1 MKGKHVWIV
10 TKENRKT
17 KELVAICGVYESYVN
32 ATKSLK
38 LGDSDIEYTIT
49 QVEVK

>member
-1 MKGKHVWIV
+1 MKGKYVWIV

-17 KELVAICGVYESYVN
+17 KELAICGVYESYVD

>member
-17 KELVAICGVYESYVN
+17 KELAICGVYESYVD

-49 QVEVK
+49 QVKVK